1 MNGLSTLNKLVYFV
15 NSISLFI
22 LLLSY
27 ISPYI
32 SPDFFWPISFIG
44 LIFPIL
50 YIINIIFLI
59 YWAIGFKKP
68 MWANII
74 ILIIGIGNIKNYI
87 GTSPN
92 TKSSP
97 DNIKVL
103 TYNVRLFN
111 RYNWI
116 EKVNVKE
123 QISDFLINE
132 NSDIVCIQE
141 FYTSKNIPS
150 FNYPFQ
156 HIGLQNRVDQWHM
169 AIYSR
174 YPQITKETIRINGK
188 QMNNTCIFSDIVVR
202 QDTIR
207 VYNLHLASNW
217 FNRSDYSFIENPKK
231 EHLKKSLLGI
241 IKRMKDSYI
250 KRAKE
255 VSVIKKH
262 MQNSPFP
269 LIVCGDFND
278 TPLSYAYYSIKHNL
292 VDAFSNSGKGIGA
305 SFVKIPA
312 LRIDYILHDKKFKN
326 TNYTQHNEI
335 LSDHYA
341 ISCEI
346 AIP

>member
-1 MNGLSTLNKLVYFV
+1 MNGLSILNKLVYFV

-27 ISPYI
+27 FSPYI
-32 SPDFFWPISFIG
+32 NPNFFWPISFIG

-50 YIINIIFLI
+50 YIINIVFLL
-59 YWAIGFKKP
+59 YWTIGFKKP
-68 MWANII
+68 MLANII
-74 ILIIGIGNIKNYI
+74 ILLIGSGNIKNYI
-87 GTSPN
+87 GTSTN
-92 TKSSP
+92 TNSSTE
-97 DNIKVL
+97 NVKVL

-111 RYNWI
+111 LYNWI

-132 NSDIVCIQE
+132 NAGIVCIQE
-141 FYTSKNIPS
+141 FYTTKDIPS

-156 HIGLQNRVDQWHM
+156 HIGLQNKVDQWHM
-169 AIYSR
+169 AIYSK
-174 YPQITKETIRINGK
+174 YPQITKETISMNGK
-188 QMNNTCIFSDIVVR
+188 QMNNTCIYSDIIVKN
-202 QDTIR
+202 DTIR
-207 VYNLHLASNW
+207 IYNLHLASNW

-231 EHLKKSLLGI
+231 EHLKQSLLGI
-241 IKRMKDSYI
+241 VKRMKDSYI

-255 VSVIKKH
+255 VTVIKKH

-278 TPLSYAYYSIKHNL
+278 TPLSYAYHSIKHNL
-292 VDAFSNSGKGIGA
+292 VDAFSISGKGIGA

-312 LRIDYILHDKKFKN
+312 LRIDYILHDKKFES
-326 TNYTQHNEI
+326 TNYIQHKKI
-335 LSDHYA
+335 LSDHFA

-346 AIP
+346 SIP